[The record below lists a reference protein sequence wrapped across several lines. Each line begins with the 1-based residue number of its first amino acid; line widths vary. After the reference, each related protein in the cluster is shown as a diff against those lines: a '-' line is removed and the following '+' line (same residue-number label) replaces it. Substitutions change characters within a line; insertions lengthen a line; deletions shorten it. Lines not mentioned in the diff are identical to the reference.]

1 MKLDKRTWITAVGL
15 ITMKSADNN
24 NYCINVLSCKLEL
37 FNTFRTLL
45 TFSAELKSLE
55 LGSEII
61 IKQSPIPNV
70 QTIVININ
78 PKLLPVI

>member
-24 NYCINVLSCKLEL
+24 NYCINVLSYKLEL
-37 FNTFRTLL
+37 LNTFRTLL

-70 QTIVININ
+70 
-78 PKLLPVI
+78 